1 MLLNPIVLKTENWWF
16 YHLTIQKVLYILY
29 KVNNS
34 GVLFQSYPS
43 LPIWYSLFCSVVLC
57 NTFGKVFIEDIPGQ
71 KASMDEIKKWKNS
84 TNVMWARDNLW
95 SQVNESKKD
104 NNTYINRITNQVFKV
119 NNLTTNNCLFVLA
132 VVDIIFD
139 VNVLSMTL
147 TGETITNRMNKLL
160 EEKV

>member
-1 MLLNPIVLKTENWWF
+1 MRRANCVRNIKNA
-16 YHLTIQKVLYILY
+16 I
-29 KVNNS
+29 S
-34 GVLFQSYPS
+34 
-43 LPIWYSLFCSVVLC
+43 

-104 NNTYINRITNQVFKV
+104 NDTYINRITNQVFKV

-139 VNVLSMTL
+139 VNVLSTTL
-147 TGETITNRMNKLL
+147 TGETITN
-160 EEKV
+160 